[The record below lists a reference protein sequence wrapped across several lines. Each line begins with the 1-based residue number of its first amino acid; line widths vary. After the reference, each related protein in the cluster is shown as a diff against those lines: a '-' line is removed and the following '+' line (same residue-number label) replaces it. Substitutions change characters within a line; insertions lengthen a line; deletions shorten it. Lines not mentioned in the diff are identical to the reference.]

1 MTLSKI
7 IKKYHIYIYL
17 AILATAQSFY
27 FLRPSSDLLE
37 HKIVYSLCTFIFY
50 LLILSISKRCLNIV
64 VVLSFIISCFI
75 FSSVQIYGPID
86 YSYIAA
92 IFYTDINEATSYMK
106 FLDSSIYVPL
116 LILLIYSL
124 FLIFNATVQSHHIR
138 LRKRTFILLL
148 IVLIIPGVRFALKQ
162 DKPSLHHRY
171 VNISPISKILK
182 IFIYYQKTKK
192 ENEYISREVKKP
204 DTWQFTAKPE
214 KAKFQN
220 IVVVVG
226 ESVRKDFLNAYG
238 FPINNTPFISRST
251 RIQFNNYIAAYR
263 QTIGSLT
270 RTLALSSNLINYE
283 LNNNIVTLAKK
294 AGYETSWISNQGMV
308 ARHDSPVTVIAN
320 KAEYTRFL
328 HKQSE
333 NLGLY
338 QDIQMLPYLQKIL
351 KSETKPQLIVLHQ
364 YGSHPSACDRT
375 QGKYD
380 EYLVTKEISCYNKS
394 IKNLDTFLQKAY
406 QQLRNTGKT
415 FAMIYVSDHGLKI
428 TNRHL
433 SHGIGIKQAHD
444 VPLLLWN
451 SNIKNTQEIDSIR
464 TGKDF
469 LHFFSEILGIKT
481 TNIIKSYQFIS
492 QEKNDDKAIQVLESN
507 NRDSAAEGYY
517 GITDYHKLKNNPLSD
532 ILQNRKN

>member
-1 MTLSKI
+1 MIPSNS
-7 IKKYHIYIYL
+7 IKKIDIYIYL
-17 AILATAQSFY
+17 SILATVQSFY
-27 FLRPSSDLLE
+27 FLKPASDLLE

-50 LLILSISKRCLNIV
+50 LLVTSISKKCLNVFII
-64 VVLSFIISCFI
+64 LSFIISCFI

-106 FLDSSIYVPL
+106 FLDSSIYIPL
-116 LILLIYSL
+116 LMLLVYSF
-124 FLIFNATVQSHHIR
+124 FLILNPSIQPDRIQ
-138 LRKRTFILLL
+138 LKKRTVILLL
-148 IVLIIPGVRFALKQ
+148 IILMLPGIRFALKQ
-162 DKPSLHHRY
+162 DKLSLHHRY

-204 DTWQFTAKPE
+204 DTWQLITKPE
-214 KAKFQN
+214 KTKFQN

-226 ESVRKDFLNAYG
+226 ESVRKDFLDAYG
-238 FPINNTPFISRST
+238 FPIKNTPFISHST
-251 RIQFNNYIAAYR
+251 RIQFNNYIATYR

-283 LNNNIVTLAKK
+283 LNNNIVTLAKR
-294 AGYETSWISNQGMV
+294 AGYETNWISNQGMV

-320 KAEYTRFL
+320 KAEHTKFL

-351 KSETKPQLIVLHQ
+351 KNKIRPQLIVLHQ

-380 EYLVTKEISCYNKS
+380 EYLGTKEISCYNKS
-394 IKNLDTFLQKAY
+394 IKNLDIFLQETY

-428 TNRHL
+428 TNKHL

-451 SNIKNTQEIDSIR
+451 SDIKNTQEIDSIR

-469 LHFFSEILGIKT
+469 LHFFSEVLGVKT
-481 TNIIKSYQFIS
+481 TNINKSYQFIS
-492 QEKNDDKAIQVLESN
+492 QEKNNDKVIQVLNSN

-517 GITDYHKLKNNPLSD
+517 NVLDYHKLKDNPLSNT
-532 ILQNRKN
+532 LQNREK